1 MPKYP
6 IQMSPAVNH
15 YYSSG
20 SQISNIRHNSRA
32 QVTEMQPGSY
42 PLRVTGTYYLCGAM
56 LSQVLNV
63 FLLPVVRADNLPRL
77 KTLLWRKGKFYVT
90 VTYGAITR
98 RTRSV
103 QRMENHVEW
112 NEILD
117 AL

>member
-1 MPKYP
+1 MSKSP
-6 IQMSPAVNH
+6 IQMSPAINH

-20 SQISNIRHNSRA
+20 SQISNMRHSSRA

-42 PLRVTGTYYLCGAM
+42 PLRVTGTYYLCEVM
-56 LSQVLNV
+56 LSQVPNV
-63 FLLPVVRADNLPRL
+63 FPLPVVRADNLPSL

-90 VTYGAITR
+90 VSYGATTM

-112 NEILD
+112 DEILD